1 MIAELLSRAKTAI
14 NQGDKA
20 KARIVLRKAILISPQ
35 HAQAWFLMAQVVE
48 KRAQVVDCLQRVT
61 HIDPDHQAAAN
72 ALKAL
77 MHKPAPSVKASIRP
91 APPTSEKTISEPIEL
106 PVQTQESLKGRT
118 PINWSLVIGSVI
130 VFFVLVVS
138 ILGPK
143 IAPGDPLQENVI
155 LKFGDVWDTPPI
167 PPFMYKEFPFGTDQF
182 GRDLFSRILWAVQ
195 PTITMVS
202 TVALVRLLLGTLIG
216 LSAGWSR
223 GLIGNWLDTL
233 ITAALAIPVFLVT
246 LGAIAMLGA
255 EMGLMAF
262 IIGFSIN
269 GWGETARIVRMQTQ
283 AIKQQLYIEAAESIG
298 LSQIQILFRHVLRQ
312 IMPMV
317 WILLAFEISNTLMV
331 TAGLGFLGYYIGG
344 DVWIEVGDFV
354 SRRVSGMP
362 ELGQMLATSWTFLT
376 KPWPM
381 VVTGTI
387 IFITVLGFNLFGE
400 GLQLYLNPERGM
412 SKNRFSDIR
421 RRFSWWL
428 EERAIRPINLWARE
442 NVLFLSVIGTLIVVV
457 SGSFY
462 LWRTQFYTNTV
473 EPDEILVVPGDHLWG
488 SERGDPYGTYWP
500 GSPGPTHPRI
510 KWQHQIPDGF
520 SGGPVVAANHIIYIG
535 TNNGHLLALNPDG
548 STLWDISLP
557 EIPVG
562 SPALSTEGVVYIG
575 NQNGGLMAI
584 EPQGELLWHF
594 KQEEVGKPL
603 HGPIVDQV
611 GNIYY
616 LLDDPRG
623 DHLLSLTSDGE
634 LRWSILTDTR
644 SAGTGPRLDPTGDVI
659 YLKNVVIDSSDGSLF
674 DIETPAD
681 QDPVLANR
689 TQYFIGADG
698 EDYLHVGHIVIN
710 WQLTQSG
717 FEVIES
723 SEWNYRTAGFNQ
735 FSSFPQDAGVTP
747 DRIVWLF
754 YSNRY
759 GGTKMVW
766 VDVSGKMLGISW
778 TSLRRNSKLIAIDSS
793 NTAYLCGEE
802 ETPEESVT
810 SITKCLAFDQAG
822 EEPKW
827 ELILNEQGANDV
839 IGGALVPDTLY
850 VVTEGGFL
858 YAIEQDN
865 EEPGGSN

>member
-1 MIAELLSRAKTAI
+1 MIDQLLSQAKIAI
-14 NQGDKA
+14 LQGDRA
-20 KARIVLRKAILISPQ
+20 TARIALRNAILKSPQ
-35 HAQAWFLMAQVVE
+35 DAQAWFLMAQVVE
-48 KRAQVVDCLQRVT
+48 ERIQVVDCLQRVT
-61 HIDPDHQAAAN
+61 QFDPDNQAAAT
-72 ALKAL
+72 ALKVL
-77 MHKPAPSVKASIRP
+77 MHKPAPTEKASIRLV
-91 APPTSEKTISEPIEL
+91 PPISDITVSEPIEL
-106 PVQTQESLKGRT
+106 PAQTQDSLKRRT
-118 PINWSLVIGSVI
+118 SINWSLVIGSVI
-130 VFFVLVVS
+130 VFLVLVVS

-143 IAPGDPLQENVI
+143 IAPGDPLEENVI

-167 PPFMYKEFPFGTDQF
+167 PPFTYKEFPFGTDQF
-182 GRDLFSRILWAVQ
+182 GRDLYSRILWAVQ

-202 TVALVRLLLGTLIG
+202 AVALVRLLLGTLIG

-223 GLIGNWLDTL
+223 GLVGNWLDTA

-283 AIKQQLYIEAAESIG
+283 AIKQQLYVEAAESIG
-298 LSQIQILFRHVLRQ
+298 ASQIQILFSHVLRQ

-362 ELGQMLATSWTFLT
+362 ELGQMLATTWTFLT

-381 VVTGTI
+381 VITGTI

-400 GLQLYLNPERGM
+400 GLQLYLNPERGT
-412 SKNRFSDIR
+412 SKRRFSILR
-421 RRFSWWL
+421 HRLSWWL
-428 EERAIRPINLWARE
+428 EEQAIRPFNLWARD
-442 NVLFLSVIGTLIVVV
+442 NVKFLTVIVSLFVLIC
-457 SGSFY
+457 GSFY
-462 LWRTQFYTNTV
+462 LWRTQFSSNTV
-473 EPDEILVVPGDHLWG
+473 VPDDVIVVPGDHLWG

-500 GSPGPTHPRI
+500 GSPGPTHPRVQ
-510 KWQHQIPDGF
+510 WQLQMPDGF
-520 SGGPVVAANHIIYIG
+520 SGGPVVAADHTIYIG
-535 TNNGHLLALNPDG
+535 VNNGHLLALNPDG

-557 EIPVG
+557 DIPVG
-562 SPALSTEGVVYIG
+562 SPALSNGGVVYIG
-575 NQNGGLMAI
+575 NQTGGLMAI
-584 EPQGELLWHF
+584 DPQGELLWHF
-594 KQEEVGKPL
+594 KQDEVGKPL

-623 DHLLSLTSDGE
+623 DHLLSLTPDGE
-634 LRWSILTDTR
+634 LRWSIQTGTR
-644 SAGTGPRLDPTGDVI
+644 SADAGPRLDPAGDVI
-659 YLKNVVIDSSDGSLF
+659 YLKNVIFDSSDGSLI

-723 SEWNYRTAGFNQ
+723 AEWNYQTAGFNQ
-735 FSSFPQDAGVTP
+735 FSSFPQDAGVTL

-778 TSLRRNSKLIAIDSS
+778 TSLRRNSRLIAIDSS
-793 NTAYLCGEE
+793 NTAYICGKQ
-802 ETPEESVT
+802 ETAEESAH

-827 ELILNEQGANDV
+827 ELILNEQDGNDV
-839 IGGALVPDTLY
+839 IGAALVPDTLY

-858 YAIEQDN
+858 YSIEQDN
-865 EEPGGSN
+865 GEPGGEN